1 MDRKKL
7 KDFLQSLV
15 DNAGVRKVGFPRDID
30 EDFIKKNGRDKGL
43 VRIDFGPQGS
53 RGTVTITSEG
63 ESWVRVYDKSG
74 L

>member
-43 VRIDFGPQGS
+43 VNIEFEPQGS
-53 RGTVTITSEG
+53 RGTISFAAQ
-63 ESWVRVYDKSG
+63 K
-74 L
+74 